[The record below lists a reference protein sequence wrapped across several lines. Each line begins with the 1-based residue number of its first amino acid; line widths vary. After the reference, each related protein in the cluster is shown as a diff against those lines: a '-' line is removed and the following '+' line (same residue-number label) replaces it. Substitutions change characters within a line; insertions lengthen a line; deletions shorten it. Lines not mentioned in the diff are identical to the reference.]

1 MQTLIE
7 RIHKTT
13 QRNNNTSTKYPIIYA
28 LLIIAQSTKTDG
40 YNAYNCN
47 RERNNST
54 RPIKGSYWY
63 L

>member
-40 YNAYNCN
+40 YNAY
-47 RERNNST
+47 
-54 RPIKGSYWY
+54 I